1 MLVERDKPKRF
12 EGAPGRLRLLMLGL
26 LGAYSL
32 LALRLWDLQIIHG
45 DEYAEASNENRLHF
59 ERLEAPRGIIYGRT
73 EDVVL
78 ADTQPACDIMFVPA
92 DCREADRERVARRLA
107 HLLAINPDNLLARI
121 DQYRKKA
128 VYAIAGQAEC
138 LEDGAGAG

>member
-1 MLVERDKPKRF
+1 MLVERDKPKRY
-12 EGAPGRLRLLMLGL
+12 EGSPQRLRALMIG
-26 LGAYSL
+26 L
-32 LALRLWDLQIIHG
+32 LALYSILAFRLWDLQIIHG
-45 DEYAEASNENRLHF
+45 DKYAEASNENRLHF

-107 HLLAINPDNLLARI
+107 QLLAINAGDLLARI
-121 DQYRKKA
+121 DQYP
-128 VYAIAGQAEC
+128 VSYTHLTLPTIYSV
-138 LEDGAGAG
+138 